1 MPPTGNTFGLREC
14 LLVKRSNNGRYEGQM
29 NYPDLAPLTIM
40 DWKAYRPALMHRC
53 RHTKHSHSSFNILVL
68 FLVTCF
74 ILATSRIHACAFS
87 FLLTDNRYSA
97 FNRDSSY
104 LSLDNQYKRT
114 TAFNTTPSKFPCLA
128 TIRLHIAH
136 K

>member
-1 MPPTGNTFGLREC
+1 
-14 LLVKRSNNGRYEGQM
+14 M
-29 NYPDLAPLTIM
+29 NYPDIAPLTIM
-40 DWKAYRPALMHRC
+40 DWKTYRPALMHRC
-53 RHTKHSHSSFNILVL
+53 RHTKLTFTPERVNILVL

-104 LSLDNQYKRT
+104 LSLE
-114 TAFNTTPSKFPCLA
+114 
-128 TIRLHIAH
+128 
-136 K
+136 